1 MTICLPG
8 HGLSWL
14 TVIPLALTAYPALG
28 QTAAGGA
35 RSTDAS
41 VSTLQEVVVTAEKRT
56 ESLQSVPV
64 PETVVSA
71 DALSASGQPRLQDY
85 YARVPG
91 LSLNNLGAGQTS
103 IAIRGITTGGQTNPT
118 VGITIDDVP
127 YGSDSILG
135 YASLLVPDIDPA
147 DLERV
152 EILKGPQ
159 GTLYGASSMGG
170 LLKFDTVAPSTA
182 AVSGHV
188 EGDLSNVDHADG
200 VVGYT
205 GRGSINVPLSSTFA
219 VLASAF
225 TRRDPGYVDNVATGQ
240 RGVNQIDTNGGRLAA
255 LFEPGEDLSLELGAF
270 VQNTKGYGTPAVT
283 TNYLLQPAL
292 GDLTQSRT
300 PGTEEY
306 NNSARLFTARLR
318 ADLGA
323 FDLTSVSGYGSYGY
337 TGIQDAAATY
347 GDSLAAPF
355 YGVSGAG
362 ISNDFLTRRF
372 TQELRLSSHRGQ
384 TLEWLGGVFY
394 SHEDTFAEQKL
405 LAIDPSTSFPV
416 GAPLDSV
423 FPLKITE
430 YAAFGNL
437 DVHVTR
443 QFDVQ
448 FGAREQS
455 DRQVYNET
463 DSGVLVPFA
472 FGLPSPLIAP
482 TLRSDDHAFTYLV
495 TPRLKLTPDLMV
507 YVRVASGFRAG
518 GPNPDAKLFGLPST
532 YNPDKTVNY
541 ELGAKGDLLHHLLSF
556 DASIYYIDW
565 KNIQLQLV
573 DPVSGF
579 AYFTNGSGARSKGA
593 ELTVQTWPVGGFTV
607 SATASYTDARLTAG
621 LPPSSTAVAN
631 AGDRLPYS
639 ARFTGSVSAEE
650 DAAVSDSATGFAA
663 ASLSYVGD
671 RYGSFAGAADWI
683 RVHMPGYAELDLRTG
698 VRQNNWTINL
708 FVDNVSDRRGL
719 VGAGGI
725 STVSQTQSDPFYV
738 TYIRPRTV
746 GLSVSKAF

>member
-1 MTICLPG
+1 MTITLRG
-8 HGLSWL
+8 HGLFWL
-14 TVIPLALTAYPALG
+14 TAIAVALPASPSLA
-28 QTAAGGA
+28 QTAGVV
-35 RSTDAS
+35 TAS
-41 VSTLQEVVVTAEKRT
+41 DNGSPSTLQEVVVTAEKRT

-64 PETVVSA
+64 PETVVAANS
-71 DALSASGQPRLQDY
+71 LSESGQPRLQDY

-135 YASLLVPDIDPA
+135 YASILVPDIDPA

-159 GTLYGASSMGG
+159 GTLYGASSIGG
-170 LLKFDTVAPSTA
+170 LIKFDTVTPSTKA
-182 AVSGHV
+182 LSGHV
-188 EGDLSNVDHADG
+188 EGDLSSVDHADG

-205 GRGSINVPLSSTFA
+205 GRASINMPLSSSVA
-219 VLASAF
+219 VLASGF
-225 TRRDPGYVDNVATGQ
+225 TRRDPGYVDNLATGQ
-240 RGVNQIDTNGGRLAA
+240 RGVNQVNTSGGRLAA
-255 LFEPGEDLSLELGAF
+255 LLRPSDVLSVELSAF
-270 VQNTKGYGTPAVT
+270 VQNTKGYGTPAVN
-283 TNYLLQPAL
+283 TNYLLQPAS

-300 PGTEEY
+300 PGTEGY
-306 NNSARLFTARLR
+306 NNTARLFTARLQ
-318 ADLGA
+318 ADLGL

-337 TGIQDAAATY
+337 TGIQDAAETY
-347 GDSLAAPF
+347 GASLAEPF

-362 ISNDFLTRRF
+362 IANDFLTKRF
-372 TQELRLSSHRGQ
+372 TQELRLSSQHGQ
-384 TLEWLGGVFY
+384 ALEWLGGVFY
-394 SHEDTFAEQKL
+394 SHENTYADQKIV
-405 LAIDPSTSFPV
+405 AIDPTTSFTV
-416 GAPLDSV
+416 GAPLDSN

-437 DVHVTR
+437 DVHVTH

-455 DRQVYNET
+455 DRQIYNET
-463 DSGVLVPFA
+463 DTGVLVPFA
-472 FGLPSPLIAP
+472 FGLPSPLVAP

-495 TPRLKLTPDLMV
+495 TPRFKVSPDLMI
-507 YVRVASGFRAG
+507 YARVASGFRAG

-541 ELGAKGDLLHHLLSF
+541 ELGAKGDLFDHLLSF
-556 DASIYYIDW
+556 DASIYYINW
-565 KNIQLQLV
+565 KDIQLQLV

-579 AYFTNGSGARSKGA
+579 AYFTNGSGARSKGG
-593 ELTVQTWPVGGFTV
+593 ELTIQTRPVGGFTI
-607 SATASYTDARLTAG
+607 SATASYTHAALTAG
-621 LPPSSTAVAN
+621 LPASSTAVAN

-639 ARFTGSVSAEE
+639 ARFSGSVSAEE
-650 DAAVSDSATGFAA
+650 DVAVTESATGFAA

-671 RYGSFAGAADWI
+671 RYGAFAGAADWV
-683 RVHMPGYAELDLRTG
+683 RVHMPGYAELDARAG
-698 VRQNNWTINL
+698 IRDDEWTMSL
-708 FVDNVSDRRGL
+708 FVDNATDRRGM

-725 STVSQTQSDPFYV
+725 SSTSQTQSDPFYV

-746 GLSVSKAF
+746 GLSVAKAF